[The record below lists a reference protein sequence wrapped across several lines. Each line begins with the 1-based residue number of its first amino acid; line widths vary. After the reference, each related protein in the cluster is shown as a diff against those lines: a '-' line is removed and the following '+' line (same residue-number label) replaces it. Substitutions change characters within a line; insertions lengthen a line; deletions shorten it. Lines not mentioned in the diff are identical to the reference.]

1 MKVQNDG
8 IKGCRQLLQTPP
20 PLVTV
25 PNDSRTRSVD
35 LDASERYANS
45 ESVARRCANVVA
57 DGALIAL
64 VTAFEVAC

>member
-1 MKVQNDG
+1 MNC
-8 IKGCRQLLQTPP
+8 CRPP
-20 PLVTV
+20 TIG
-25 PNDSRTRSVD
+25 NGSKRQQDSSVD

-45 ESVARRCANVVA
+45 ESVARRCANMVA